1 MDLLYT
7 LTSYPPAV
15 GGAQLL
21 SHQLIQQV
29 QQHHGV
35 TVACHWQ
42 RNRHDWLLGTT
53 LGQPPAQRSWVEGVP
68 VQQLGLT
75 AWQKLALV
83 PAVAL
88 YYPLMPLALP
98 RIAGAIARPL
108 APLAAQADLIHNIR
122 IGREGLTAASLALAR
137 RYDRPF
143 VFTPLHHPRWVGWRY
158 RAYHQIYR
166 QADAVIA
173 LTPAEQETLINLG
186 VRADRIHV
194 TGVGPLLAP
203 QADPQGF
210 RRQHRIDG
218 PMVLFLGQHYP
229 YKGYRQ
235 VLAATRQVWR
245 QHPDTHFVFMGP
257 AVGRS
262 ETAFRDC
269 ADPRLHRLGMVS
281 LGVKTAALAACD
293 LLCVPSTQESFG
305 GVYTEAWSFG
315 KPVIGCPIPAVKAV
329 ITDGQEGYLVEQE
342 ATAIADRI
350 NHLLHHPDQ
359 GARLGQAGYAKV
371 QQRYSW
377 PQLARQT
384 LAVYHQLVQCP

>member
-29 QQHHGV
+29 QRHHGV

-53 LGQPPAQRSWVEGVP
+53 LGHPPPQHSWVEGVP
-68 VQQLGLT
+68 VHQLGLT

-262 ETAFRDC
+262 EAAFRDC

-281 LGVKTAALAACD
+281 LAVKTAALAACD

-329 ITDGQEGYLVEQE
+329 IADGQDGYLVEQE
-342 ATAIADRI
+342 AAAIADQI

>member
-21 SHQLIQQV
+21 SHHLIQQV

-173 LTPAEQETLINLG
+173 LTPAEQETLISLG
-186 VRADRIHV
+186 VKADRIHV

-210 RRQHRIDG
+210 SRQHRIDG

-329 ITDGQEGYLVEQE
+329 ISDGQDGYLVEQE
-342 ATAIADRI
+342 AAAIADRI

>member
-53 LGQPPAQRSWVEGVP
+53 LGQPPPHQSWVEGVP
-68 VQQLGLT
+68 VHQLGLT

-108 APLAAQADLIHNIR
+108 TPLAAQADLIHNIR

-158 RAYHQIYR
+158 RAYHHIYR
-166 QADAVIA
+166 QADGVIA
-173 LTPAEQETLINLG
+173 LTPAEQETLISLG

-194 TGVGPLLAP
+194 TGMGPLLAP
-203 QADPQGF
+203 QADPEGF
-210 RRQHRIDG
+210 RRQHHIDG

-235 VLAATRQVWR
+235 VLAATRQVWH
-245 QHPDTHFVFMGP
+245 QHPHTHFVFMGP

-262 ETAFRDC
+262 EVAFRDC

-281 LGVKTAALAACD
+281 LAVKTAALAACD

-305 GVYTEAWSFG
+305 GVYTEAWSFS

-329 ITDGQEGYLVEQE
+329 ITDGQDGYLVEQE

-350 NHLLHHPDQ
+350 NYLLHHPDQ

-384 LAVYHQLVQCP
+384 LAVYHQLVQCS

>member
-173 LTPAEQETLINLG
+173 LTPAEQETLISLG
-186 VRADRIHV
+186 VKADRIHV
-194 TGVGPLLAP
+194 TGVGPLLGP

-262 ETAFRDC
+262 EVAFRDC

-329 ITDGQEGYLVEQE
+329 ISDGQDGYLVEQE
-342 ATAIADRI
+342 AAAIADRI

-359 GARLGQAGYAKV
+359 GVRLGQAGYAKV

-384 LAVYHQLVQCP
+384 LAVYHQLCQSP

>member
-42 RNRHDWLLGTT
+42 RNRHDWLVGTT
-53 LGQPPAQRSWVEGVP
+53 LGQPPPHQSWVEGVP
-68 VQQLGLT
+68 VHQLGLT

-83 PAVAL
+83 PAVTL

-173 LTPAEQETLINLG
+173 LTPAEQETLISLG
-186 VRADRIHV
+186 VKADRIHV

-245 QHPDTHFVFMGP
+245 QHPDTHFVFIGP

-262 ETAFRDC
+262 EVAFRDC

-305 GVYTEAWSFG
+305 GVYTEAWSFS

-329 ITDGQEGYLVEQE
+329 ITDGQDGYLVEQE

-350 NHLLHHPDQ
+350 SHLLYHPDQ

-384 LAVYHQLVQCP
+384 LAVYHQLCQSP